1 MLRRILA
8 LIFVVAIL
16 LAPSASFAFNAK
28 MLNQAQSC
36 CDKMSGSCG
45 DSATPLTCCKKQL
58 VQLEP
63 HKILTQQHSTIHIA
77 LEAIHLPLAVIDSA
91 QSSQQLWELVQAT
104 DSPPP
109 KVRYSLVL
117 RI

>member
-8 LIFVVAIL
+8 LIFVAAIL

-63 HKILTQQHSTIHIA
+63 HKILTSSTIHIT
-77 LEAIHLPLAVIDSA
+77 LEAIHLPLAAIDSA